1 MAVVFKRTEGLQ
13 DVTTHYCPGCTHGII
28 HRLVAEVLEE
38 MDVLGDAIGVV
49 PVGCSV
55 LAYKYFN
62 VDTHE
67 AAHGRA
73 PAVATGVKRT
83 HPDNVVFTYQ
93 GDGDLSSI
101 GMAEIVHAAAR
112 GEKITTIF
120 VNNGI
125 YGMTGGQMAP
135 TTLIGQKATTAQSG
149 RSAEVNGFPIRVS
162 EMLATLTG
170 AVFVERVS
178 VDTPA
183 NVRNNMMSYYELG
196 NKKDIEVKLRR
207 RNNMATSRVICAGFG
222 GQGVMSM
229 GQLLTYAGMLEG
241 KEVAWLPSYGPEMR
255 GGTANCAVTVS
266 DKPVGSPVITDDA
279 TCAVIMNKP
288 SMKLVNS
295 SLIDMKV
302 ERDDVNVTYI
312 PANELAAE
320 IGMPKVANMIMLGAC
335 LKVTE
340 SVDIESVLQAFL
352 KVFGERKS
360 KFIPMNR
367 EALQK
372 GMDAVATVEA

>member
-1 MAVVFKRTEGLQ
+1 MASQ
-13 DVTTHYCPGCTHGII
+13 DII
-28 HRLVAEVLEE
+28 
-38 MDVLGDAIGVV
+38 
-49 PVGCSV
+49 
-55 LAYKYFN
+55 F
-62 VDTHE
+62 
-67 AAHGRA
+67 
-73 PAVATGVKRT
+73 
-83 HPDNVVFTYQ
+83 
-93 GDGDLSSI
+93 
-101 GMAEIVHAAAR
+101 
-112 GEKITTIF
+112 
-120 VNNGI
+120 
-125 YGMTGGQMAP
+125 
-135 TTLIGQKATTAQSG
+135 
-149 RSAEVNGFPIRVS
+149 
-162 EMLATLTG
+162 
-170 AVFVERVS
+170 
-178 VDTPA
+178 
-183 NVRNNMMSYYELG
+183 
-196 NKKDIEVKLRR
+196 
-207 RNNMATSRVICAGFG
+207 AGFG
-222 GQGVMSM
+222 GQGILSM
-229 GQLLTYAGMLEG
+229 GKFLAYAGMDCDMN
-241 KEVAWLPSYGPEMR
+241 VSWLPSYGPEMR

-288 SMKLVNS
+288 SMKFVDDVVPGGHILVNS

>member
-1 MAVVFKRTEGLQ
+1 
-13 DVTTHYCPGCTHGII
+13 
-28 HRLVAEVLEE
+28 
-38 MDVLGDAIGVV
+38 
-49 PVGCSV
+49 
-55 LAYKYFN
+55 
-62 VDTHE
+62 
-67 AAHGRA
+67 
-73 PAVATGVKRT
+73 
-83 HPDNVVFTYQ
+83 
-93 GDGDLSSI
+93 
-101 GMAEIVHAAAR
+101 
-112 GEKITTIF
+112 
-120 VNNGI
+120 
-125 YGMTGGQMAP
+125 
-135 TTLIGQKATTAQSG
+135 
-149 RSAEVNGFPIRVS
+149 
-162 EMLATLTG
+162 
-170 AVFVERVS
+170 
-178 VDTPA
+178 
-183 NVRNNMMSYYELG
+183 
-196 NKKDIEVKLRR
+196 
-207 RNNMATSRVICAGFG
+207 MATSRVICAGFG
-222 GQGVMSM
+222 GHGVMSM

-255 GGTANCAVTVS
+255 VGTANCAVTVS

-288 SMKLVNS
+288 SMKFVDDVVPGGHILVNS